1 MAPGSQVPAPSQVP
15 ALVWVPALHDGAA
28 QVVPAGYSSQAPI
41 PLQRP
46 FVPQV
51 DAGVMAQSL
60 FGSVPAGTAAHA
72 PSGWPVS
79 AAMQAVQTP
88 EHAVLQHTPSAQ
100 KPLPH
105 WEAVEQAV
113 PLPWSV
119 VVVVV
124 LVVVVVVAT
133 ISGAHT
139 S

>member
-1 MAPGSQVPAPSQVP
+1 M
-15 ALVWVPALHDGAA
+15 HDGAA

-124 LVVVVVVAT
+124 LVVVVVSVPAARADAT
-133 ISGAHT
+133 PRAARATAAST
-139 S
+139 SQRTRRITRV